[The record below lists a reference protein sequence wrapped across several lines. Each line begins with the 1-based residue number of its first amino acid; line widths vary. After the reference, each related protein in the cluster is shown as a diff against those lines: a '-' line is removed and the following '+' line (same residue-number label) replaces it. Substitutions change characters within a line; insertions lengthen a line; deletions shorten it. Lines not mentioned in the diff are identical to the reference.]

1 MNTDLLVIGA
11 GLSGLMAAHTAAQAG
26 LRVQV
31 IAKGL
36 GSMHWS
42 AGTVDVLGYGP
53 EELTRPVK
61 QPLEAIQALSATQPD
76 HPYTLLG
83 AHQVQAALAEF
94 TTLAAALG
102 LPYGGAKTAGENL
115 LLPSAVGAL
124 RPAFLAP
131 QAQLAGD
138 SSRTEPMLIV
148 GFQGLRDFYP
158 ELIAENLAKQ
168 GIPARA
174 AFLPLSLLA
183 DKSDRNNVQLALA
196 LDDNAR
202 RAKLGGELKR
212 LVRPGERIGLPAIL
226 GLDDHS
232 AALAD
237 LSAAAGAPIF
247 EIPTLPP
254 SVPGMRLFK
263 ALRARLW
270 SMGVR
275 VDAGMEAIGANA
287 MPAVNGTAGRVQWIE
302 TATSSRPLKLQARS
316 YLLATG
322 GILGGGF
329 DSDHT
334 GHIWETVFSLPLTI
348 PQHRYEWF
356 RPEFMNPAGHP
367 VFNGGVAVDGR
378 MQPVDAS
385 GKVVYGNLWAAG
397 GTLASVD
404 PIQQHSLEGIAIATG
419 VAAAKAIVRV
429 MAQ

>member
-1 MNTDLLVIGA
+1 LL
-11 GLSGLMAAHTAAQAG
+11 AAYTAAKAG

-31 IAKGL
+31 VAKGL
-36 GSMHWS
+36 GSMHWA
-42 AGTVDVLGYGP
+42 AGTVDVMGYTP
-53 EELTRPVK
+53 EETSRPVRR
-61 QPLEAIQALSATQPD
+61 PLDAIQELTAGHPE
-76 HPYTLLG
+76 HPYALLG
-83 AHQVQAALAEF
+83 AHQVQAALTVF
-94 TTLAAALG
+94 TTLAAELG
-102 LPYGGAKTAGENL
+102 LPYGGAQTAGENL

-124 RPAFLAP
+124 RPTFLAP

-138 SSRTEPMLIV
+138 ASRPEPMLIV

-158 ELIAENLAKQ
+158 QLIAENMAKQ

-174 AFLPLSLLA
+174 AFLPLSLLD

-196 LDDNAR
+196 LDDKAQ

-212 LVRPGERIGLPAIL
+212 LVQPGERIGLPAIL
-226 GLDDHS
+226 GLDNH
-232 AALAD
+232 AAAFAD
-237 LSAAAGAPIF
+237 LQSAAGAPIF

-270 SMGVR
+270 GMGVR
-275 VDAGMEAIGANA
+275 VDAGMEAIGAST
-287 MPAVNGTAGRVQWIE
+287 MPAVNGTAGRVQWVE
-302 TATSSRPLKLQARS
+302 TATTSRPLKIQAKG
-316 YLLATG
+316 YLLTTG

-334 GHIWETVFSLPLTI
+334 GHIWETVFDLPLTI
-348 PQHRYEWF
+348 PQHRYQWF

-378 MQPVDAS
+378 MQPVDAA

-419 VAAAKAIVRV
+419 VAAAQAIVRV
-429 MAQ
+429 LAQ

>member
-1 MNTDLLVIGA
+1 
-11 GLSGLMAAHTAAQAG
+11 
-26 LRVQV
+26 
-31 IAKGL
+31 
-36 GSMHWS
+36 
-42 AGTVDVLGYGP
+42 
-53 EELTRPVK
+53 
-61 QPLEAIQALSATQPD
+61 
-76 HPYTLLG
+76 
-83 AHQVQAALAEF
+83 
-94 TTLAAALG
+94 
-102 LPYGGAKTAGENL
+102 
-115 LLPSAVGAL
+115 
-124 RPAFLAP
+124 
-131 QAQLAGD
+131 
-138 SSRTEPMLIV
+138 
-148 GFQGLRDFYP
+148 LRDLYP

-168 GIPARA
+168 GLQARA
-174 AFLPLSLLA
+174 AFLPLELLA
-183 DKSDRNNVQLALA
+183 DKGDRNNVQLALA
-196 LDDNAR
+196 LDDRAR

-212 LVRPGERIGLPAIL
+212 LARPGERIGLPAIL
-226 GLDDHS
+226 GMDEHS

-270 SMGVR
+270 GMGVR
-275 VDAGMEAIGANA
+275 VDAGMEAIGANT

-302 TATSSRPLKLQARS
+302 TATSSRPLKIQAKS

-329 DSDHT
+329 SSDHT
-334 GHIWETVFSLPLTI
+334 GHVWEPVFGLPLTV
-348 PQHRYEWF
+348 PQHRYQWF

-378 MQPVDAS
+378 MQPVDAA

-419 VAAAKAIVRV
+419 VAAAKAIVRM